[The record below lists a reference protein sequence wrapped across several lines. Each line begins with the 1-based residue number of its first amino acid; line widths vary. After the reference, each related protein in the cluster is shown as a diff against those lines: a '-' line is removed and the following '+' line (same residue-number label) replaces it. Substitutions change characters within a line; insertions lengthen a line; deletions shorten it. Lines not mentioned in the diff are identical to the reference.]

1 MSLSPPS
8 SPEDRRFVCPI
19 DGCNKRFKRKFTLQ
33 EHEKTHTGVRPY
45 VCVIDG
51 CGRHFSTSG
60 NLTRHALTH
69 NTEKPFGCGWEEC
82 AKRFCTREKLVRH
95 LKTHVGLR
103 PFECS
108 ICNKAFTTSGN
119 LARHAKSHPE
129 LGYGDSQH
137 EALLWE
143 LPALLVPTKKRRV
156 AEELALPLAAKPPL
170 PHSTAEIA
178 MALSDEPE
186 LFEWPTFF
194 QPYDAVP
201 APAMVWPQYA
211 AHARSVYTEPL
222 PTVYCAHD
230 YLYGI

>member
-33 EHEKTHTGVRPY
+33 EHEKTHTG
-45 VCVIDG
+45 
-51 CGRHFSTSG
+51 
-60 NLTRHALTH
+60 
-69 NTEKPFGCGWEEC
+69 
-82 AKRFCTREKLVRH
+82 RFCTREKLVRH

-108 ICNKAFTTSGN
+108 VCNKAFTTSGN

-211 AHARSVYTEPL
+211 AHALSFYTEPL
-222 PTVYCAHD
+222 PTTVYCAQD